1 MISKQ
6 ETDMSALLIT
16 IQQALREVMEN
27 DDIKINEKTDFDH
40 DLDLDSVMF
49 VQFLLTLED
58 NIDGLLFDPDQINMD
73 AFTTVGSL
81 ISWLNANVLQEVRH
95 VS

>member
-1 MISKQ
+1 
-6 ETDMSALLIT
+6 MSAVFTT

-27 DDIKINEKTDFDH
+27 DTLEINENTDFDN

-58 NIDGLLFDPDQINMD
+58 KIDGLLFDPDQINMD

-81 ISWLNANVLQEVRH
+81 IGWLNANVLQEVRH

>member
-1 MISKQ
+1 
-6 ETDMSALLIT
+6 MSALLIT

>member
-1 MISKQ
+1 
-6 ETDMSALLIT
+6 MSTLLIT

-81 ISWLNANVLQEVRH
+81 IDWLNANVLQEVRH

>member
-1 MISKQ
+1 MIFKQ

-27 DDIKINEKTDFDH
+27 EDIKINEKTDFDH

-58 NIDGLLFDPDQINMD
+58 SIDGLLFDPDQINMD

-81 ISWLNANVLQEVRH
+81 ISWLNDNVLQEVRH

>member
-1 MISKQ
+1 
-6 ETDMSALLIT
+6 MSALLIT

-27 DDIKINEKTDFDH
+27 EDIKINEKTDFDH

-81 ISWLNANVLQEVRH
+81 ISWLNDNVLQEVRH

>member
-81 ISWLNANVLQEVRH
+81 INWLNANVLQEVRH

>member
-1 MISKQ
+1 MIFKQ

-27 DDIKINEKTDFDH
+27 EDIKINEKTDFDH

-81 ISWLNANVLQEVRH
+81 ISWLNDNVLQEVRH

>member
-1 MISKQ
+1 MIFKQ

-27 DDIKINEKTDFDH
+27 DDINISEKTDFDH

-73 AFTTVGSL
+73 AFATVGSL
-81 ISWLNANVLQEVRH
+81 IGWLNANVLQEVRH

>member
-1 MISKQ
+1 MIFKQ
-6 ETDMSALLIT
+6 ETDMSTLLIT

-81 ISWLNANVLQEVRH
+81 IDWLNANVLQEVRH

>member
-1 MISKQ
+1 
-6 ETDMSALLIT
+6 MSALLIT

-81 ISWLNANVLQEVRH
+81 INWLNANVLQEVRH

>member
-1 MISKQ
+1 
-6 ETDMSALLIT
+6 MSTVFTI

-27 DDIKINEKTDFDH
+27 DTLEIDENTDFDN

-58 NIDGLLFDPDQINMD
+58 KIDGLLFDPDQINMD
-73 AFTTVGSL
+73 AFTTVASL
-81 ISWLNANVLQEVRH
+81 IGWLEANVLEVRH

>member
-1 MISKQ
+1 
-6 ETDMSALLIT
+6 MSALLIT

-27 DDIKINEKTDFDH
+27 EDIKINEKTDFDH

-81 ISWLNANVLQEVRH
+81 IGWLNDNVLQEVRH